1 MNQNSLVAQS
11 EEMRSVLTG
20 LMGQLEVVAREEQT
34 VKTRKKGQDKERDT
48 LASQMERLL
57 KVSLSCFFYY
67 TSFFIFSSCFVLF
80 PFPMP
85 FALPHHNTTGEKR
98 DREETR
104 EGHEG
109 AREDE
114 EEP

>member
-67 TSFFIFSSCFVLF
+67 TSFFIFSFLFCFVSLSHALR
-80 PFPMP
+80 
-85 FALPHHNTTGEKR
+85 FASPQYNRRKKRSRRNTR
-98 DREETR
+98 R
-104 EGHEG
+104 
-109 AREDE
+109 
-114 EEP
+114 P